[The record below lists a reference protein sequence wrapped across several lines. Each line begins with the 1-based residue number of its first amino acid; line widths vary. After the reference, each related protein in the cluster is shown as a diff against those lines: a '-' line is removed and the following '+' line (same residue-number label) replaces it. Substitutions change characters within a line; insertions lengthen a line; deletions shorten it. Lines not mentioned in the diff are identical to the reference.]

1 MQRVATL
8 AEPPSFCLSVPTP
21 PVSDYRPPSTFA
33 SMPPVVKNLLI
44 VNVLAFL
51 AQLVFDTLM
60 NPGGGVGPVMWW
72 GALWPSGTAAVAT
85 DAPGFY
91 PWQLV
96 TTAFLHGGV
105 MHLAFNMFGLYMFGA
120 VVERSLG
127 LQRFAGFYLACV
139 LGSSLLQ
146 LVMVSYPFWTGA
158 ASAGAIFPTV
168 GASGGV
174 LGVVT
179 AFGMLF
185 PRERIFIFPIP
196 VPIEAR
202 WLVPGF
208 AVISLYLGFTGRGGN
223 VAHFA
228 HLGGM
233 VAGALLLLFWRYQ
246 QRARRLA

>member
-1 MQRVATL
+1 
-8 AEPPSFCLSVPTP
+8 VP
-21 PVSDYRPPSTFA
+21 SDYRPPSAF
-33 SMPPVVKNLLI
+33 SSVPPVVKNLLI
-44 VNVLAFL
+44 INGLAFL
-51 AQLVFDTLM
+51 AQVVIDGWPMLE
-60 NPGGGVGPVMWW
+60 GPILKWA
-72 GALWPSGTAAVAT
+72 ALWPLGVPEFVPPDGRVVGA
-85 DAPGFY
+85 FY

-96 TTAFLHGGV
+96 TSAFLHGSIG
-105 MHLAFNMFGLYMFGA
+105 HIAFNMFGLFMLGGP
-120 VVERSLG
+120 VERTLG
-127 LQRFAGFYLACV
+127 ERRFVLFYFVSV
-139 LGSSLLQ
+139 LGASLLQ
-146 LVMVSYPFWTGA
+146 LAVVSAPFVAGIGTPSIGA
-158 ASAGAIFPTV
+158 TV

-185 PRERIFIFPIP
+185 PRERLFIFPLP

-202 WLVPGF
+202 WLVPGY
-208 AVISLYLGFTGRGGN
+208 AALSLYMGVSGTGGN

>member
-1 MQRVATL
+1 M
-8 AEPPSFCLSVPTP
+8 
-21 PVSDYRPPSTFA
+21 SDFRPPSAF
-33 SMPPVVKNLLI
+33 SSIPPVVKNLLI
-44 VNVLAFL
+44 LNGLAFL
-51 AQLVFDTLM
+51 AQLVFDDLL
-60 NPGGGVGPVMWW
+60 GGGGIGPMMWW
-72 GALWPSGTAAVAT
+72 GALWPAGGGAAAAAVGQT
-85 DAPGFY
+85 APAFW

-105 MHLAFNMFGLYMFGA
+105 WHLGFNMFGLFMFGG
-120 VVERSLG
+120 VIERALG
-127 LQRFAGFYLACV
+127 SKRFAGFYLACV
-139 LGSSLLQ
+139 LGASLLQ
-146 LVMVSYPFWTGA
+146 LCVVSYPFWAGT
-158 ASAGAIFPTV
+158 ASAGAIYPTV

-196 VPIEAR
+196 FPIEAR

-208 AVISLYLGFTGRGGN
+208 AVVSLYLGFTGGGGN

-233 VAGALLLLFWRYQ
+233 VAAALLLLFWRHQ
-246 QRARRLA
+246 QRARTLA

>member
-1 MQRVATL
+1 M
-8 AEPPSFCLSVPTP
+8 P
-21 PVSDYRPPSTFA
+21 SDYRPPSAF
-33 SMPPVVKNLLI
+33 SSIPPVVKNLLI
-44 VNVLAFL
+44 LNGLAFL
-51 AQLVFDTLM
+51 AQAVFDWL
-60 NPGGGVGPVMWW
+60 PGGEGGSIGPVMWW
-72 GALWPSGTAAVAT
+72 GALWPVGGAPLAEASGVL
-85 DAPGFY
+85 APAFY

-96 TTAFLHGGV
+96 TSAFLHGGIA
-105 MHLAFNMFGLYMFGA
+105 HIAFNLFGLFMFGG

-127 LQRFAGFYLACV
+127 SRRFAFFYLVSV
-139 LGSSLLQ
+139 LGASALQ
-146 LVMVSYPFWTGA
+146 LAVVSAPFV
-158 ASAGAIFPTV
+158 AGTATVGDIFPTV

-174 LGVVT
+174 LGVMA

-185 PRERIFIFPIP
+185 PRERVFIFPLP

-202 WLVPGF
+202 WFVLGY
-208 AVISLYLGFTGRGGN
+208 AALSLYAGVSGTGGN

>member
-1 MQRVATL
+1 M
-8 AEPPSFCLSVPTP
+8 
-21 PVSDYRPPSTFA
+21 SDYRPPSAFA
-33 SMPPVVKNLLI
+33 AIPPVVKNLLI

-51 AQLVFDTLM
+51 AQFVFDTLLS
-60 NPGGGVGPVMWW
+60 PGDGYGPMMWW
-72 GALWPSGTAAVAT
+72 GALWPSGGAAAAAAQGVL
-85 DAPGFY
+85 APAFY

-96 TTAFLHGGV
+96 TTAFLHGGF

-127 LQRFAGFYLACV
+127 TRRFAGFYAACV
-139 LGSSLLQ
+139 LGASLLQ
-146 LVMVSYPFWTGA
+146 LVIVSYPFWTGA
-158 ASAGAIFPTV
+158 GSAAAIFPTV

-208 AVISLYLGFTGRGGN
+208 AVVSLYLGFTGRGGN